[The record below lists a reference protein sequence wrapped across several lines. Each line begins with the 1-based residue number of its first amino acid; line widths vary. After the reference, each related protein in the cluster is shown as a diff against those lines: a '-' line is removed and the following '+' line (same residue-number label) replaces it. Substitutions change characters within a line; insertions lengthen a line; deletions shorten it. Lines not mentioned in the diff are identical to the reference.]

1 MTTTVLAIGLLAE
14 PSRYRHR
21 DIARLGHFGT
31 RDATQPIA
39 SRLGTKANIDTMA
52 YSGCHTSKKTTV
64 NDTGSESA
72 IDAETTAPQ
81 GYSAMGTGVNAQGE
95 PAADT
100 GISKS

>member
-52 YSGCHTSKKTTV
+52 YSGCHTSKTPRSMTQDQNQQLTPKQPRLR
-64 NDTGSESA
+64 A
-72 IDAETTAPQ
+72 IQ
-81 GYSAMGTGVNAQGE
+81 QWAQE
-95 PAADT
+95 
-100 GISKS
+100 